1 LGFFYNASFSSVT
14 TPQEVCQRICSSFD
28 RTLSQS
34 TVDVLACNCNPG
46 YFFATSGTV
55 GCTLNCTAETY
66 SIDVN
71 KNSTTCVCYND
82 YFFVSITGQCIA
94 DSNHSHAVAVAVRI
108 AIPLGVLALIALAL
122 ILWFALTPA
131 AAVAPS
137 VMTMPVSQLAP
148 QVIKQSA
155 SSAEFILTSRLAVT
169 QPVVGFGG
177 ILR

>member
-1 LGFFYNASFSSVT
+1 
-14 TPQEVCQRICSSFD
+14 
-28 RTLSQS
+28 
-34 TVDVLACNCNPG
+34 
-46 YFFATSGTV
+46 
-55 GCTLNCTAETY
+55 
-66 SIDVN
+66 
-71 KNSTTCVCYND
+71 VCYND

-94 DSNHSHAVAVAVRI
+94 DSHHSHAVAVAVRI